1 MQIFNWHELDDIN
14 RNRVL
19 SRAAIEAGR
28 VAESVKS
35 VVDKVR
41 YGGDAALRELSSTFD
56 GYDGPLARVPGAK
69 LKAAADALSPEM
81 RKALDEAIAAITA
94 FHRAQLPQGVRVET
108 RPGVVCEQLW
118 RPIERVGLYVPGGT
132 APYFSAVL
140 MLAIPA
146 RLAGC
151 RTRLLCTPPGK
162 DGSINPVILAAADMC
177 GVDQVWPIGGAQAVA
192 AMAFGTETVPK
203 VDKIFGP
210 GNAYVTEAKQ
220 QVAQAQ
226 DGAAIDMPAGPSE
239 VMVVADSTAN
249 PAWVAADLL
258 AQAEHNPDSQALCV
272 TMDERIAAAVQEE
285 TVRQTALLSRKECL
299 QGSLRYSAILV
310 VDDLETALLVVN
322 RYAPEHLILQI
333 EKAFFFVEKIQNA
346 GSVFMGPWS
355 PETAGDYASGTN
367 HVLPTYGYARAYSG
381 LNVLSFMKSM
391 TVQSLTREGLA
402 SLAPALMELAQAEG
416 FDGHAAAVSIRL
428 EAP

>member
-1 MQIFNWHELDDIN
+1 
-14 RNRVL
+14 
-19 SRAAIEAGR
+19 
-28 VAESVKS
+28 
-35 VVDKVR
+35 
-41 YGGDAALRELSSTFD
+41 
-56 GYDGPLARVPGAK
+56 
-69 LKAAADALSPEM
+69 
-81 RKALDEAIAAITA
+81 
-94 FHRAQLPQGVRVET
+94 
-108 RPGVVCEQLW
+108 
-118 RPIERVGLYVPGGT
+118 
-132 APYFSAVL
+132 
-140 MLAIPA
+140 
-146 RLAGC
+146 
-151 RTRLLCTPPGK
+151 
-162 DGSINPVILAAADMC
+162 
-177 GVDQVWPIGGAQAVA
+177 
-192 AMAFGTETVPK
+192 
-203 VDKIFGP
+203 
-210 GNAYVTEAKQ
+210 
-220 QVAQAQ
+220 
-226 DGAAIDMPAGPSE
+226 
-239 VMVVADSTAN
+239 
-249 PAWVAADLL
+249 
-258 AQAEHNPDSQALCV
+258 
-272 TMDERIAAAVQEE
+272 
-285 TVRQTALLSRKECL
+285 VRQTVLLSRKECL

>member
-1 MQIFNWHELDDIN
+1 
-14 RNRVL
+14 
-19 SRAAIEAGR
+19 
-28 VAESVKS
+28 
-35 VVDKVR
+35 
-41 YGGDAALRELSSTFD
+41 
-56 GYDGPLARVPGAK
+56 
-69 LKAAADALSPEM
+69 
-81 RKALDEAIAAITA
+81 
-94 FHRAQLPQGVRVET
+94 
-108 RPGVVCEQLW
+108 
-118 RPIERVGLYVPGGT
+118 
-132 APYFSAVL
+132 
-140 MLAIPA
+140 
-146 RLAGC
+146 
-151 RTRLLCTPPGK
+151 
-162 DGSINPVILAAADMC
+162 MC

-355 PETAGDYASGTN
+355 PETAGDYANGTN
-367 HVLPTYGYARAYSG
+367 HVLPTYAYARAYSG

>member
-1 MQIFNWHELDDIN
+1 MEIIKWHELDEIKRD
-14 RNRVL
+14 RVL
-19 SRAAIEAGR
+19 TRAAIESNH
-28 VAESVKS
+28 VAESVNKIIE
-35 VVDKVR
+35 KVR
-41 YGGDAALRELSSTFD
+41 RGGDAALREFSSKFD
-56 GYDGPLARVPGAK
+56 GYYGPLACVLPEKR
-69 LKAAADALSPEM
+69 KAAVESLKPDLRGALQES
-81 RKALDEAIAAITA
+81 IAAITA
-94 FHRAQLPQGVRVET
+94 FHRAQLPKGVRVET
-108 RPGVVCEQLW
+108 RPGVVCERIW

-151 RTRLLCTPPGK
+151 RTCFLCTPPGK

-177 GVDQVWPIGGAQAVA
+177 GIDRVWPIGGAQAIA

-220 QVAQAQ
+220 QVAQAPG
-226 DGAAIDMPAGPSE
+226 GAAVDMPAGPSE
-239 VMVVADSTAN
+239 VMVIADASAN

-258 AQAEHNPDSQALCV
+258 AQAEHGPDSQAFCV
-272 TMDERIAAAVQEE
+272 TTDERMAAAVQKEIA
-285 TVRQTALLSRKECL
+285 RQMTSLSRQECL
-299 QGSLRYSAILV
+299 QGSMRDSFLLV
-310 VDDLETALLVVN
+310 VDDLEEALLVAN

-333 EKAFFFVEKIQNA
+333 ENASRIVGRIYNA
-346 GSVFMGPWS
+346 GSVFIGPWS

-381 LNVLSFMKSM
+381 LGVPSFMKSM
-391 TVQSLTREGLA
+391 SVQSLTREGLG
-402 SLAPALMELAQAEG
+402 SLAPALVTLAKAEG

-428 EAP
+428 GAL